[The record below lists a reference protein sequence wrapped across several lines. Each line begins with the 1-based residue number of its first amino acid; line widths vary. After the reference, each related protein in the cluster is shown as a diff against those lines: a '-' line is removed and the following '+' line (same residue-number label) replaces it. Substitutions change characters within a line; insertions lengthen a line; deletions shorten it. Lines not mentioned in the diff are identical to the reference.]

1 MRGWREKKTSIGT
14 KRRKKNEEEE
24 AMDHDQQRL
33 YEVIRF
39 GSERRKKGEGIWIG
53 KVFTV
58 HKKRESA

>member
-1 MRGWREKKTSIGT
+1 
-14 KRRKKNEEEE
+14 
-24 AMDHDQQRL
+24 MDHDQQRL